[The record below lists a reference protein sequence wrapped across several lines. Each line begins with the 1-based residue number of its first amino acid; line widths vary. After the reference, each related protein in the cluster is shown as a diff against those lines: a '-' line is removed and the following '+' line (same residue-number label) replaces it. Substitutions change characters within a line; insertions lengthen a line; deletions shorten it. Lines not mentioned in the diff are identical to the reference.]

1 MEEIYINVKGTVIEK
16 LFEKDLVSV
25 DDLVTKIEDQMY
37 DIEELKEEIDNMME
51 AEMYE

>member
-1 MEEIYINVKGTVIEK
+1 MEEVYIKVKGTVIEK

-25 DDLVTKIEDQMY
+25 DDLVAKIEDQMY
-37 DIEELKEEIDNMME
+37 DIEELKEKIDDMKE